1 MEVSISKLKQK
12 TTKILNELNE
22 EVIITKRG
30 RPIAKIVPIIKKQE
44 NEKPVLGGLKHL
56 VVEMGDV
63 ISPIEDEWEA
73 NRD

>member
-1 MEVSISKLKQK
+1 MEVTISELKQK
-12 TTKILNELNE
+12 TTQILNDLTE
-22 EVIITKRG
+22 EVIVTKRG
-30 RPIAKIVPIIKKQE
+30 RPIAKIVPISQTKE
-44 NEKPVLGGLKHL
+44 DEKPVLGRLKHL